1 MCTVSDGQTATT
13 LGKTVNWQDK
23 ADQISLL
30 FNVVMWGTVCFPG
43 QTRSQRRDTGSATR
57 FPEGVTS
64 SWVCAVKLPCSRTF
78 NHWTSHLWLFLL
90 LQKNSRENI
99 RDKFSVKFYLFIQ
112 TLDFMGIFKGT
123 FTVCMVVHYKTDFE
137 VSVWIPTERL

>member
-1 MCTVSDGQTATT
+1 MRTVSDGQSATT

-30 FNVVMWGTVCFPG
+30 FNVVMRGTVCFPG
-43 QTRSQRRDTGSATR
+43 QTRAQRRDTGSAMG
-57 FPEGVTS
+57 FLEGVTS
-64 SWVCAVKLPCSRTF
+64 WWVCAVKLPCSRTF
-78 NHWTSHLWLFLL
+78 NHWTSHFWLFLL

-99 RDKFSVKFYLFIQ
+99 RDKFSVKFYFLIQ

-123 FTVCMVVHYKTDFE
+123 FMVCMVVHYITDYE